1 MQKQSNTTET
11 TLWER
16 PWLRR
21 LWAML
26 PLLSFI
32 LLAGV
37 ILVLHSWIRSEG
49 KIIQE
54 RKLTTPAG
62 EKTPTNVVAL
72 ELVPGP
78 IRQQISLPGVVRPW
92 VELTVVAEVRGK
104 IVAKKVV
111 EGQKVHRGEV
121 LVRIDPR
128 DYQNA
133 YNSARA
139 AWRVASATHE
149 RIAALFQDQ
158 LVTRSQLDDAQAGLE
173 TTRATMDTVALN
185 LARCTIKSPIDG
197 IVDNVHIEKGQFVN
211 DVDPVANIVQIDRV
225 KVEVSIPESDVDAVR
240 RVDNFAVRIEALG
253 GSVFKG
259 RQHYL
264 AKSSQTLAR
273 SYRLEVAI
281 DNPAGDILPGM
292 FTRVEIVKNQVDNGL
307 AVPLFSLVNTKGGQ
321 AVYLADNG
329 VARLTPVQTG
339 IQEGWQVQ
347 VTEGLHAGAKVIVVG
362 HKDVKDGGPV
372 QVLRTVRDPKELEQ

>member
-1 MQKQSNTTET
+1 MQKQPSPPET
-11 TLWER
+11 TLRNR

-26 PLLSFI
+26 PLLSLIVLVGIIFI
-32 LLAGV
+32 MN
-37 ILVLHSWIRSEG
+37 SWINSQGE
-49 KIIQE
+49 IIKAQK
-54 RKLTTPAG
+54 RDTPVGVKA
-62 EKTPTNVVAL
+62 PTNVVAL

-104 IVAKKVV
+104 IVAKKVT
-111 EGQKVHRGEV
+111 EGQKVRSGDV
-121 LVRIDPR
+121 LALIDPR

-139 AWRVASATHE
+139 AWRAASSTHE

-158 LVTRSQLDDAQAGLE
+158 LATRSQLDDALAGLE
-173 TTRATMDTVALN
+173 TTRANMDTAALN
-185 LARCTIKSPIDG
+185 LARCTIKSPMDG
-197 IVDNVHIEKGQFVN
+197 LVDRVHIENGQFMN
-211 DVDPVANIVQIDRV
+211 DADPVADILQIDRV

-240 RVDNFAVRIEALG
+240 RVDRFTVRIEALG
-253 GSVFKG
+253 GSLFEG

-273 SYRLEVAI
+273 SYRLEVAV
-281 DNPAGDILPGM
+281 DNPAGEILPGM
-292 FTRVEIVKNQVDNGL
+292 FTRVEIVKYQVDNGL
-307 AVPLFSLVNTKGGQ
+307 AVPLFSLVNTKGAQ

-329 VARLTPVQTG
+329 VARLTPVKTG

-347 VTEGLHAGAKVIVVG
+347 VTHGLHPGEKVIVVG
-362 HKDVKDGGPV
+362 QKDVKDGGPV
-372 QVLRTVRDPKELEQ
+372 QILRTVHDPKELER